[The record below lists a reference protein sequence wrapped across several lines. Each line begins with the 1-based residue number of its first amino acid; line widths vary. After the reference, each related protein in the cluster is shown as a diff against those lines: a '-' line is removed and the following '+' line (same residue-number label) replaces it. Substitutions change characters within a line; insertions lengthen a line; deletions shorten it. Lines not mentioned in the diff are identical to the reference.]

1 MLTKSKTLLIA
12 ATLLGSTTLA
22 NADNH
27 LGVSIYIPTLGAS
40 GASDAYA
47 QQVPAPAGK
56 TQAPSSLA
64 EENERFERIKR
75 LD

>member
-27 LGVSIYIPTLGAS
+27 LGVSIYIPTFGAP
-40 GASDAYA
+40 GADAYA
-47 QQVPAPAGK
+47 QQVPTRAGK
-56 TQAPSSLA
+56 GQAPSTFA

>member
-1 MLTKSKTLLIA
+1 MLTKSKTFLIA

-27 LGVSIYIPTLGAS
+27 LGVSIYTPTFGAS
-40 GASDAYA
+40 CGMDAYA
-47 QQVPAPAGK
+47 QQVPARASK
-56 TQAPSSLA
+56 AQAPSALA
-64 EENERFERIKR
+64 DENERFERIKR